1 MNYDAIR
8 IALAQCLPETS
19 AQRRDW
25 IVECIQ
31 KEAGPVRTPV
41 EARDEFLK
49 HVVLPA
55 PNAKYTMQQ
64 ADKLLDIVTKP
75 GMLHAFA
82 LANAELAAMHFEGQ
96 LVAPA
101 IEVADAQLLLELKS

>member
-8 IALAQCLPETS
+8 AGIKQCFPNAANSQL
-19 AQRRDW
+19 DW

-31 KEAGPVRTPV
+31 KEAGPSRTPV

-55 PNAKYTMQQ
+55 PNAQYIMQQ

-96 LVAPA
+96 LVAPV